1 MQTIKANCATETV
14 TENGEI
20 KIKRKKLY
28 ESTLTRAQELISTFR
43 DFNLTEDTRLEEARA
58 DFAKLLDGVTIETLR
73 DSDTM
78 RVVMQEGIDDILK
91 KFGM

>member
-1 MQTIKANCATETV
+1 MQTIKTNCATETV

-28 ESTLTRAQELISTFR
+28 ESTLTRAQELINTFR
-43 DFNLTEDTRLEEARA
+43 AFNLTEDTKLEAARSEFEA
-58 DFAKLLDGVTIETLR
+58 LLDGVTIEKLR

-78 RVVMQEGIDDILK
+78 RLNVQEGIDDILK
-91 KFGM
+91 KFGV